1 MRKLIFIISL
11 MTISVVSYSQSS
23 RAYARQ
29 GNGAYEKG
37 KMDEA
42 DLYYRKSLE
51 AKDNDKVNEA
61 LYNLGNALYKKED
74 YEHAATQFENYVNTE
89 GVSDAQKAQAY
100 HNLGNAYYK
109 QQNYGKS
116 V

>member
-74 YEHAATQFENYVNTE
+74 YAK
-89 GVSDAQKAQAY
+89 GDY
-100 HNLGNAYYK
+100 HWRTREWDCYSPGDQGC
-109 QQNYGKS
+109 QQQGRHECRC
-116 V
+116 